1 MQEEAEENRKVAQE
15 EASTRRGGRGSR
27 GGRGGGYGQRDAA
40 GGRGGRGR
48 GSRGNAGRIGGY
60 AAKNDDEGEDMRT
73 HDSNAEFETKD
84 DDVYKSAPRTAQSN
98 HKQNQGQAKYAFN
111 DDDFE
116 AL

>member
-1 MQEEAEENRKVAQE
+1 
-15 EASTRRGGRGSR
+15 
-27 GGRGGGYGQRDAA
+27 
-40 GGRGGRGR
+40 
-48 GSRGNAGRIGGY
+48 
-60 AAKNDDEGEDMRT
+60 MRT